1 LTSPVVKIRLTV
13 EVTPSALKQRH
24 CRGRHPAR
32 WTNAVRIVP
41 IDYQGEERLFVV
53 GPARHGPLL
62 ELVAVPAD
70 APARVIHAD
79 RLRPTFY
86 DRLTRR

>member
-1 LTSPVVKIRLTV
+1 MKA
-13 EVTPSALKQRH
+13 TPSALKHGIAVIDIRH
-24 CRGRHPAR
+24 A
-32 WTNAVRIVP
+32 WTHAFLVAA

-53 GPARHGPLL
+53 GPDRHGSLL

-70 APARVIHAD
+70 SPVRVIHAD